1 MVEDKWTREAREEWR
16 QLGFH
21 SLCDDAAKGW
31 RLTGSRSGLGRFA
44 HLLCRYVAN
53 PTNAPLSEHEHHN
66 PYGSLE
72 IMTWGVAGFDGHAIH
87 GTLQDLMRLAGLV
100 ETALIS
106 ATPGS
111 RVSIRE
117 EYSRKP
123 NTPSYSTS
131 RRMASTLPRR
141 TSRFG
146 RGATGKIGDRVNR
159 EHG

>member
-117 EYSRKP
+117 EYSP
-123 NTPSYSTS
+123 EAEYTLVLDVQEDGFDP
-131 RRMASTLPRR
+131 ASADLALW
-141 TSRFG
+141 SG
-146 RGATGKIGDRVNR
+146 RNR
-159 EHG
+159 EDR

>member
-21 SLCDDAAKGW
+21 SLCDDAAKEW

-117 EYSRKP
+117 EYSP
-123 NTPSYSTS
+123 EAEYTLVLDVQEDGFDP
-131 RRMASTLPRR
+131 ASADL
-141 TSRFG
+141 
-146 RGATGKIGDRVNR
+146 AL
-159 EHG
+159 